1 MKDWTVEMA
10 EYRFEVNGFAVEAH
24 YADTAIEAVFL
35 PLLQALTA
43 LQGRL
48 KRRTIAFLAGPPG
61 AGKSTL
67 AAFLEYLS
75 CHTPGLTPV
84 QALGMDG
91 FHYPQAYIST
101 HTVQRGGREIPMQSI
116 KGAPESFNAV
126 KLAEKLDR
134 AGLENVRWPVYDR
147 RMHDVVEDQI
157 EVTADILLVEGNWL
171 LLDEL
176 PWQNLQ
182 CDYSVFI
189 GANAPLLR
197 KRLISRKMRGGLDLL
212 AAEAYYDACDGPN
225 VLRCMENSRPA
236 GLTLMLDDAGES
248 YEVQA
253 KPD

>member
-10 EYRFEVNGFAVEAH
+10 EYRFGVNGFEVEVH
-24 YADTAIEAVFL
+24 YTDTAIETVFL
-35 PLLQALTA
+35 PILQTLTA
-43 LQGRL
+43 LQGKL
-48 KRRTIAFLAGPPG
+48 KRRTIVFLAGPPG

-75 CHTPGLTPV
+75 RHTPGLTPV

-91 FHYPQAYIST
+91 FHYPQAYISA
-101 HTVQRGGREIPMQSI
+101 HTVLREGREIPMQSI

-126 KLAEKLDR
+126 KLAEKLDQVS
-134 AGLENVRWPVYDR
+134 LENVRWPVYDR
-147 RMHDVVEDQI
+147 RMHDVMEDQI

-176 PWQNLQ
+176 PWQNMQ

-189 GANAPLLR
+189 GANASLLR
-197 KRLISRKMRGGLDLL
+197 KRLISRKIRGGLDSL

-225 VLRCMENSRPA
+225 ILRCMEHSRPA
-236 GLTLMLDDAGES
+236 SLTLMLDDAGEY
-248 YEVQA
+248 YEVQE
-253 KPD
+253 KPV